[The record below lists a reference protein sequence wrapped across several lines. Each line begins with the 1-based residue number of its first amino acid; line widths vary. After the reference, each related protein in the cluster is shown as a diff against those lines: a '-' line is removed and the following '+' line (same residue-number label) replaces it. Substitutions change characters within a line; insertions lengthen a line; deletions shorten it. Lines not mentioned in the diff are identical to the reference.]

1 MDGMRFRKGNFNWI
15 LSRVLLLHSY
25 KNGFSVTTIKLCE
38 EDEKEEE
45 EQEEKEEEGTM
56 MNMEKV
62 TSAS

>member
-1 MDGMRFRKGNFNWI
+1 M
-15 LSRVLLLHSY
+15 LHSY